1 MPAVPPVATSETGRA
16 STRPGGKRS
25 AFVIRLGHPPLALF
39 GPFACVVV
47 LCGAA
52 PSPIDAAFGGTIVS
66 TYPDG
71 RTAELYLQ
79 RDGSYTA
86 RGRRGDPSN
95 GRWKLNDD
103 KLCLSQS
110 SPLPVPFAFCTPIPA
125 GNLRSAWSAKAV
137 TGETIRVRLV
147 KGRYEGKARLAA
159 NTARETPETAS
170 SRN

>member
-1 MPAVPPVATSETGRA
+1 MPAIPPAATSETSRA
-16 STRPGGKRS
+16 SARPGKKRGT
-25 AFVIRLGHPPLALF
+25 FVIRLGHPPLALF
-39 GPFACVVV
+39 GPFACAVV

-79 RDGSYTA
+79 RNGSYTA
-86 RGRRGDPSN
+86 RGRRGDPSS
-95 GRWKLNDD
+95 GHWKLNDG
-103 KLCLSQS
+103 KLCLSQFR
-110 SPLPVPFAFCTPIPA
+110 PLPVPFDFCTPIPS
-125 GNLRSAWSAKAV
+125 GDLHSAWSAKAV
-137 TGETIRVRLV
+137 TGEPIRVRLV
-147 KGRYEGKARLAA
+147 KGHYAGKAGLAA